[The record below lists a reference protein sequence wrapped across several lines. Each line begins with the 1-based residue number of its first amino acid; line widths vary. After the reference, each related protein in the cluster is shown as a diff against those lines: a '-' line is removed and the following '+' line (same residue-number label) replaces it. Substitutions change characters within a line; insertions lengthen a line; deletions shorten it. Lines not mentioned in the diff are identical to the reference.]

1 MDTHQHH
8 LISASIW
15 RNIYIK
21 RKELQKTFFTYT
33 RGLLPI
39 LIIDCDF
46 RKLTPTQGV
55 EG

>member
-21 RKELQKTFFTYT
+21 RKKLQKTFTYT

-39 LIIDCDF
+39 LIIDCGF
-46 RKLTPTQGV
+46 CKLTPTQGA